1 MKNEPYLPGK
11 DVVGAAP
18 GQVRAPH
25 PAGDGGSGAAAEKVL
40 LAPGLAE
47 KWGGPH
53 RRWATPQQGFA
64 PLGCQQSGQGHPA
77 APAPALRPGR
87 RLLNQ
92 DRVSALVIRL
102 LQAEAAA
109 HPVHSLFH
117 DVRTFENRH
126 NSSTGAQNY
135 SHAFTP

>member
-1 MKNEPYLPGK
+1 MKKEPYLPGK

-53 RRWATPQQGFA
+53 RRWATP
-64 PLGCQQSGQGHPA
+64 SRV
-77 APAPALRPGR
+77 LRPWGAISLARGTPPPQLLLYDLVAGR
-87 RLLNQ
+87 
-92 DRVSALVIRL
+92 
-102 LQAEAAA
+102 
-109 HPVHSLFH
+109 
-117 DVRTFENRH
+117 
-126 NSSTGAQNY
+126 STRIE
-135 SHAFTP
+135 